1 MIKTDQYW
9 LRIGDVCEHDTLT
22 KNSDFDDWL
31 YIIWSTQTVESKQ
44 PDYTQL
50 ASKVGTCPLTAK
62 LYFFDEANNI
72 WDDMTTLWPTYT
84 TNNDF
89 VDTSS
94 DDPPTAATF
103 AIHF

>member
-22 KNSDFDDWL
+22 KNSEFGDWL
-31 YIIWSTQTVESKQ
+31 YIIWSTQTVESRQ

-50 ASKVGTCPLTAK
+50 KVTTCPLTAK
-62 LYFFDEANNI
+62 LYFFDETTNS

-84 TNNDF
+84 TSNNF
-89 VDTSS
+89 VDSSS
-94 DDPPTAATF
+94 DNLPTASTF
-103 AIHF
+103 DIHF